1 MTEDREGYQEI
12 RMQKI
17 RKSGYQE
24 KLIRLWRTNLIPD
37 NLMSIT

>member
-1 MTEDREGYQEI
+1 
-12 RMQKI
+12 MQDI

-37 NLMSIT
+37 NLMSAT